1 MGCFDYTCECKGKT
15 CEHVG
20 GQYVASTV
28 VIEVPLNDGSL
39 IYVKGVYEEYGY
51 VIVNNEIKFYLK
63 EFEDFFNGWLEDE
76 SDEDRKTI
84 FVANKVWT
92 VEDKMEDDYR
102 NTYYAERDCLPYN
115 KSVVELTKDVMK
127 KCIRADTGLNIPND
141 REKAIRRIEDVKKKI
156 TSTEQ
161 LLEVYKQE
169 LRMLKKRLI

>member
-20 GQYVASTV
+20 RQYVTSNV

-51 VIVNNEIKFYLK
+51 VIVDDDIKFYLK
-63 EFEDFFNGWLEDE
+63 EFEEFFKGWLEDE
-76 SDEDRKTI
+76 SDEDRKTV

-92 VEDKMEDDYR
+92 VEDEMEDHKY
-102 NTYYAERDCLPYN
+102 NKYYAERECLPYN
-115 KSVVELTKDVMK
+115 KPVIELSEEKIK
-127 KCIRADTGLNIPND
+127 KCIRADTGLDIPND
-141 REKAIRRIEDVKKKI
+141 REKAIKKIEDVKKRI
-156 TSTEQ
+156 ASTEQ

-169 LRMLKKRLI
+169 LRILKRRLT